1 MCGIIGYLGGNT
13 FVPFVLGGL
22 KLLLN
27 RGYDSVGISTII
39 ENQIETIKYAST
51 GTNDSLEILQNKI
64 IEKGDVYKDVS
75 IGIGHTR
82 WATHGAK
89 TANNAHPHSDNK
101 KRISIVHNGIIENY
115 VDLKTQLLEE
125 GYHFLSQTDT
135 EVIAVLVG
143 KYLDKGLPV
152 PEAIEQTIIRLSG
165 TWAIVI
171 VHKDFPNKLW
181 MTRNGSPLLL
191 GIEEEYMIVASE
203 QMAFG
208 NYIEKYIYLENNDII
223 EVSKVGKMV
232 HFNKD
237 IQRYSVQMKKN
248 ISIEDNP
255 LPYSHWMLKEIMEQ
269 PETVVRAM
277 NNGGRLTIHNTIKLG
292 GLEEYEKELQK
303 IDHLILL
310 GCGTSFHAG
319 LWSLSIF
326 KNLEL
331 FDTVSI
337 YDGAEFTIKDVPL
350 SGKTAILF
358 LSQSGETKDLHR
370 CIDIIKEKNILKI
383 GVVNVVD
390 SMIARE
396 TDCGVYLNAGRE
408 VAVASTKSFTN
419 QCVVL
424 TMIAL
429 WFSQTKDKN
438 KNKEKRNHIIQDL
451 RNLSFQIQSILQNCM
466 SNDEWY
472 SSLCSSWITQ
482 TSLFILGK
490 GAQEAIAKEGALK
503 MKEITYIHAE
513 GYSSSALKHGPFA
526 LIDKKL
532 PIILMDIGEEHR
544 DKNRNAYQEMIARE
558 ADVLVIT
565 DNPISTYPQ
574 SFVIDKNSVF
584 GGLLANVFLQL
595 LSYQMAVKKGY
606 NPDYPRNLA
615 KVVTV
620 E

>member
-51 GTNDSLEILQNKI
+51 GTNDSLEILQNTV
-64 IEKGDVYKDVS
+64 IEKGDIYKDIS

-89 TANNAHPHSDNK
+89 TTNNAHPHSDNK
-101 KRISIVHNGIIENY
+101 QRISIVHNGIIENY

-135 EVIAVLVG
+135 EVIAVLIG

-165 TWAIVI
+165 TWAIVV
-171 VHKDFPNKLW
+171 VHKDFQNKLW

-208 NYIEKYIYLENNDII
+208 NFIEKYIYLENNDII
-223 EVSKVGKMV
+223 EVSKVGKMI

-237 IQRYSVQMKKN
+237 IQRYSVQMKRN

-269 PETVVRAM
+269 PDSVVRAM

-292 GLEEYEKELQK
+292 GLENYDKELQK
-303 IDHLILL
+303 INHLILL

-429 WFSQTKDKN
+429 WFSQTKDKD

-451 RNLSFQIQSILQNCM
+451 RNLSFQIQTILQKWM

-472 SSLCSSWITQ
+472 SSLCSAWITQ

-490 GAQEAIAKEGALK
+490 GAHEAIAKEGALK

-544 DKNRNAYQEMIARE
+544 DKNRNAYQEIMARE

-574 SFVIDKNSVF
+574 SFMIDKNSVF

>member
-1 MCGIIGYLGGNT
+1 
-13 FVPFVLGGL
+13 
-22 KLLLN
+22 
-27 RGYDSVGISTII
+27 
-39 ENQIETIKYAST
+39 
-51 GTNDSLEILQNKI
+51 
-64 IEKGDVYKDVS
+64 
-75 IGIGHTR
+75 
-82 WATHGAK
+82 
-89 TANNAHPHSDNK
+89 
-101 KRISIVHNGIIENY
+101 
-115 VDLKTQLLEE
+115 
-125 GYHFLSQTDT
+125 
-135 EVIAVLVG
+135 
-143 KYLDKGLPV
+143 
-152 PEAIEQTIIRLSG
+152 
-165 TWAIVI
+165 
-171 VHKDFPNKLW
+171 
-181 MTRNGSPLLL
+181 
-191 GIEEEYMIVASE
+191 
-203 QMAFG
+203 
-208 NYIEKYIYLENNDII
+208 
-223 EVSKVGKMV
+223 
-232 HFNKD
+232 
-237 IQRYSVQMKKN
+237 
-248 ISIEDNP
+248 
-255 LPYSHWMLKEIMEQ
+255 
-269 PETVVRAM
+269 M

-429 WFSQTKDKN
+429 WFSQTKDKD

-544 DKNRNAYQEMIARE
+544 DKNRNAYQEMIARD

-565 DNPISTYPQ
+565 DNPVSTYPQ
-574 SFVIDKNSVF
+574 SFVIDKNSIF

-595 LSYQMAVKKGY
+595 LSYQIAVKKGY